1 VTERE
6 LDRRVPK
13 RLAIIRTVEAGDN
26 VAPTCRRYGISRQT
40 FYTWLRRYQELGPF
54 RL

>member
-1 VTERE
+1 MTERE

-13 RLAIIRTVEAGDN
+13 RLAIIQTVKAGDN
-26 VAPTCRRYGISRQT
+26 VASKFRRYGISRQT